1 MQERKKVGSIIR
13 KKENRQRKMDLE
25 RKSFKRSIGKEGGQ
39 IEVNENKKESKTKE
53 EIERKRNKEE
63 KRKNE
68 MEKEGKKIIKKKLN
82 RISTMRMTYIIEK
95 VRKEKKRKEK
105 KKERRKKGYNI
116 RCIIV
121 LKEEI
126 NE

>member
-1 MQERKKVGSIIR
+1 
-13 KKENRQRKMDLE
+13 
-25 RKSFKRSIGKEGGQ
+25 
-39 IEVNENKKESKTKE
+39 
-53 EIERKRNKEE
+53 
-63 KRKNE
+63 
-68 MEKEGKKIIKKKLN
+68 
-82 RISTMRMTYIIEK
+82 MRMTYIIEK